1 MKWSGSKL
9 GLLRLCGWAFA
20 ADHIRNV
27 KRPPHPALAGGSA
40 THAGLARLVQAV
52 IDDAPIDVRAI
63 TRAVCPGGPAEYAD
77 TLAVLTLVQEEL
89 AEDPPPFEGSKV
101 IHVEERLSVD
111 IGPHV
116 FEGTPDLVQA
126 IGQRTCVIDDWKTHW
141 RPLSQDVFEA
151 DDQLPRYALLVDA
164 AHPDR
169 FDTFILRM
177 HFVRYRG
184 AVREMTLERTHL
196 AQVKWD
202 LASEIE
208 EAEARIVPRR
218 TVLLIGSTMPTAKE
232 MALAAASGDFTEEP
246 AELIATPGDWCTICS
261 RTDSCPVVQELEA
274 NGAAMSI
281 EDDDEAAHVA
291 GVMRAIDAHSAK
303 LKRQLKTYLG
313 GDHPT
318 GRVKL
323 AGGTYGFG
331 PAHHTRADVRDVL
344 EVWEEYEAP
353 LNPFVLRVDVDQ
365 LKRSMDRAPGTMRTA
380 LKATIDEY
388 DVADCRY
395 RRGDNQEE
403 EEATP

>member
-1 MKWSGSKL
+1 MRTEIDKK
-9 GLLRLCGWAFA
+9 
-20 ADHIRNV
+20 
-27 KRPPHPALAGGSA
+27 
-40 THAGLARLVQAV
+40 AR
-52 IDDAPIDVRAI
+52 
-63 TRAVCPGGPAEYAD
+63 
-77 TLAVLTLVQEEL
+77 EEL
-89 AEDPPPFEGSKV
+89 KRLDIAARSDRMEARVWIARNSKASSTQLDRY
-101 IHVEERLSVD
+101 ESV
-111 IGPHV
+111 
-116 FEGTPDLVQA
+116 
-126 IGQRTCVIDDWKTHW
+126 TH
-141 RPLSQDVFEA
+141 
-151 DDQLPRYALLVDA
+151 ALLVDA
-164 AHPDR
+164 AHPNR

-202 LASEIE
+202 RATEIE
-208 EAEARIVPRR
+208 GADRRIELDD
-218 TVLLIGSTMPTAKE
+218 LL
-232 MALAAASGDFTEEP
+232 
-246 AELIATPGDWCTICS
+246 ATPGDWCAICS
-261 RTDSCPVVQELEA
+261 RTDTCPVVDELEVG
-274 NGAAMSI
+274 GAVMSI
-281 EDDDEAAHVA
+281 EDDAVA
-291 GVMRAIDAHSAK
+291 GMMAGLVRAIDAHSAK

-344 EVWEEYEAP
+344 EVWKEYEAP

-365 LKRSMDRAPGTMRTA
+365 LKRSMDRAPGKMRTA

-403 EEATP
+403 EATA

>member
-9 GLLRLCGWAFA
+9 GLLRMCGWAFA

-63 TRAVCPGGPAEYAD
+63 TRAVCPGTPAEYAD

-202 LASEIE
+202 LATEIE
-208 EAEARIVPRR
+208 EAELRI
-218 TVLLIGSTMPTAKE
+218 
-232 MALAAASGDFTEEP
+232 
-246 AELIATPGDWCTICS
+246 AEHRPGTLGRMIVDGGGHLVGFENESNFQATPGDWCTICS

-281 EDDDEAAHVA
+281 EDDDEASHVA

-303 LKRQLKTYLG
+303 LKRQLRTYLG

-323 AGGTYGFG
+323 AGGTYGYG
-331 PAHHTRADVRDVL
+331 PAHHKRADVRDVL
-344 EVWEEYEAP
+344 EVWKEYEAP

-365 LKRSMDRAPGTMRTA
+365 LKRSMDRAPGKMRTA

-403 EEATP
+403 EIHAPQ

>member
-9 GLLRLCGWAFA
+9 GLLRMCGWAFA
-20 ADHIRNV
+20 GDYIRNA

-52 IDDAPIDVRAI
+52 IDDAPIDARAI

-77 TLAVLTLVQEEL
+77 TLAVLTLIQEEL

-126 IGQRTCVIDDWKTHW
+126 IAQRTCVIDDWKTHW

-202 LASEIE
+202 LATEIE
-208 EAEARIVPRR
+208 EAELRI
-218 TVLLIGSTMPTAKE
+218 
-232 MALAAASGDFTEEP
+232 
-246 AELIATPGDWCTICS
+246 AEHRPGTLGRMIVDGGGHLVGFENESNFQATPGDWCTICS

-281 EDDDEAAHVA
+281 EDDDEASHVA

-303 LKRQLKTYLG
+303 LKRQLKMYLG

-344 EVWEEYEAP
+344 EVWKEYEAP

-403 EEATP
+403 EETA